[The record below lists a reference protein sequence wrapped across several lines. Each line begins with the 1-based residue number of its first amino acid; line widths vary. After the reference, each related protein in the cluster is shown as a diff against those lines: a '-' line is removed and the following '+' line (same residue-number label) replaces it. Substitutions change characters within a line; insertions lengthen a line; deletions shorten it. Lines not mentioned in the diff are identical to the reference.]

1 MKNVDLRTLNKE
13 ARKELKRAAIRMF
26 KAGSKQIDIA
36 ETLGIRN
43 STITGWVINY
53 KKIGKISNED
63 KRGRPVGDG
72 RILSPKQEKVIQK
85 MIIDKTPD
93 QYKLSFALWSNEAIQ
108 QLVERE
114 FQKKIPQRTLC
125 DFLHRW
131 KFTPQ
136 RPVKLA
142 YEQQPKAVKEWL
154 DETYPVIEKQCIKE
168 RGEIHWADETGISI
182 YDLSK
187 NF

>member
-85 MIIDKTPD
+85 MII
-93 QYKLSFALWSNEAIQ
+93 
-108 QLVERE
+108 
-114 FQKKIPQRTLC
+114 
-125 DFLHRW
+125 
-131 KFTPQ
+131 
-136 RPVKLA
+136 
-142 YEQQPKAVKEWL
+142 
-154 DETYPVIEKQCIKE
+154 
-168 RGEIHWADETGISI
+168 
-182 YDLSK
+182 
-187 NF
+187 